1 MLLYNFLLVLVI
13 GLVAL
18 VNAAPLSE
26 GGSELLDVTLPNLP
40 NRTMTGE
47 LFWSSLNLVFS

>member
-1 MLLYNFLLVLVI
+1 MFLYNFLLVLTI

-26 GGSELLDVTLPNLP
+26 DGLELLNITLPNQ
-40 NRTMTGE
+40 NMTGK
-47 LFWSSLNLVFS
+47 FF